1 MSILQNKPQMVKAEE
16 VEINGYNVINFSNDS
31 VVRNDIL
38 VKVQH
43 QEDYKEN
50 KQLENI
56 EQNTTKK

>member
-1 MSILQNKPQMVKAEE
+1 MSILQNKPQMVKAKE

>member
-1 MSILQNKPQMVKAEE
+1 MSILQNKPQMVEAEE